1 MAPGS
6 RLQGIVVTVLGA
18 ILGYFSIL
26 QPLHAAYSRAD
37 QIAWLSN
44 FAFLSPPL
52 IILGLLA
59 TIFPSMTTEKTF
71 LLKSKDSL
79 SLYGWM
85 LVIAMLIIG
94 FGTYYL
100 VNQQFA
106 ALGYHGGSLTDIP
119 R

>member
-1 MAPGS
+1 MKPGS
-6 RLQGIVVTVLGA
+6 RLQGIVITLLGLV
-18 ILGYFSIL
+18 LGYFSIV
-26 QPLHAAYSRAD
+26 QPLLAANSRVD

-44 FAFLSPPL
+44 FAFLSPPF
-52 IILGLLA
+52 IILGILA
-59 TIFPSMTTEKTF
+59 TIFPSMTTDKTF

-79 SLYGWM
+79 SLYGWV
-85 LVIAMLIIG
+85 LVIVMLIIG

-106 ALGYHGGSLTDIP
+106 ALGYHGGSLTDIS

>member
-1 MAPGS
+1 MTPGS
-6 RLQGIVVTVLGA
+6 RLQGIVVTILGT
-18 ILGYFSIL
+18 ILGYLSIL
-26 QPLHAAYSRAD
+26 QPLHAAYSRVD

-44 FAFLSPPL
+44 FSFLSPPL
-52 IILGLLA
+52 IILGVLA

-79 SLYGWM
+79 SLYGWV
-85 LVIAMLIIG
+85 LVIALLIVG

-100 VNQQFA
+100 VNQQFVA
-106 ALGYHGGSLTDIP
+106 YGYHGGSLTDIP